1 MFKFTVIAAT
11 LLITASLNII
21 STTISW
27 SRAKSRIGLYFAIGM
42 TGVTFWTLASGL
54 DYAAIPIPLKIY
66 FAKWEYVFYHITLVF
81 FLMFIMSFAGYKTLL
96 KNKLVITVLWVIPT
110 INILLAWTNDWT
122 GWLWV
127 GFVESN
133 FGNNTIIFEH
143 GFAFLWVTA
152 TGYMLLASIIAA
164 SWIAMR
170 RSFGF
175 ARRQGQVLFYGSL
188 LPLIGNLIYLF
199 QPPAFDGVD
208 WSSIFIS
215 GSSVLFLWAFYGTN
229 LINVIPIAREKLMDR
244 SGDGMIVL
252 DSRNYIID
260 INESAAKLLNLT
272 VASLL
277 GKKLADYLPDAKFLS
292 KEALEEE
299 LSTELEIEAP
309 TPRFF
314 DVLVTPLFEGQKT
327 IIGSL
332 VVLRDITKRRQN
344 ELRLLLL
351 NQTVEQSPNSVVI
364 TDFDGK
370 ITYVNSAFTA
380 ITGYSAK
387 EVLGKKTSI
396 LKSGYM
402 SKEVY
407 ENLWQTILSG
417 KTWEGEL
424 NNMKKGGEL
433 FWENT
438 RIAPLLNQDGEISN
452 FVAIKVDITERK
464 RAQDELERMAITD
477 PLTGLFNRRYF
488 FEVAQKEFLK
498 SIRYN
503 RPLSVVLFDID
514 MFKSINDTY
523 GHLAGDQI
531 LAQIGVLLTQ
541 KERETDLSAR
551 YGGEEFVLLLP
562 ETDCEGARN
571 TAERLRSLLETSPI
585 YYENHKIQFTASFG
599 VAGIGN
605 RDYPETFDYL
615 ILQADKALY
624 EAKRISRNTVV
635 CSCET
640 QSEIK

>member
-54 DYAAIPIPLKIY
+54 DYAAVPIPLKIY

-260 INESAAKLLNLT
+260 INESAARLLNLT

-277 GKKLADYLPDAKFLS
+277 GKKLADYLPNAKFLS
-292 KEALEEE
+292 REALEEE

-364 TDFDGK
+364 TDLDGN

-477 PLTGLFNRRYF
+477 HLTGLFNRRYF

-531 LAQIGVLLTQ
+531 LAQIGVILTQ

-562 ETDCEGARN
+562 ETNCEGARN

-624 EAKRISRNTVV
+624 EAKRISRNTVI

>member
-54 DYAAIPIPLKIY
+54 DYAAVPIPLKIY

-229 LINVIPIAREKLMDR
+229 LINVIPIAREKLIDR

-292 KEALEEE
+292 REALEEE

-562 ETDCEGARN
+562 ETNCEGARN

-624 EAKRISRNTVV
+624 EAKRISRNTVI

>member
-229 LINVIPIAREKLMDR
+229 LINVIPIAREKLIDR

-292 KEALEEE
+292 REALEEE

-364 TDFDGK
+364 TDLDGN

-624 EAKRISRNTVV
+624 EAKRISRNTVI

>member
-54 DYAAIPIPLKIY
+54 DYAAVPIPLKIY

-292 KEALEEE
+292 REALEEE

-562 ETDCEGARN
+562 ETNCEGARN

>member
-1 MFKFTVIAAT
+1 
-11 LLITASLNII
+11 
-21 STTISW
+21 
-27 SRAKSRIGLYFAIGM
+27 
-42 TGVTFWTLASGL
+42 
-54 DYAAIPIPLKIY
+54 
-66 FAKWEYVFYHITLVF
+66 
-81 FLMFIMSFAGYKTLL
+81 
-96 KNKLVITVLWVIPT
+96 
-110 INILLAWTNDWT
+110 
-122 GWLWV
+122 
-127 GFVESN
+127 
-133 FGNNTIIFEH
+133 
-143 GFAFLWVTA
+143 
-152 TGYMLLASIIAA
+152 
-164 SWIAMR
+164 
-170 RSFGF
+170 
-175 ARRQGQVLFYGSL
+175 
-188 LPLIGNLIYLF
+188 
-199 QPPAFDGVD
+199 
-208 WSSIFIS
+208 
-215 GSSVLFLWAFYGTN
+215 
-229 LINVIPIAREKLMDR
+229 MDR

>member
-54 DYAAIPIPLKIY
+54 DYAAVPIPLKIY

-229 LINVIPIAREKLMDR
+229 LINVIPIAREKLIDR

-292 KEALEEE
+292 REALEEE

-624 EAKRISRNTVV
+624 EAKRISRNTVI

>member
-54 DYAAIPIPLKIY
+54 DYAAVPIPLKIY

-229 LINVIPIAREKLMDR
+229 LINVIPIAREKLIDR

-364 TDFDGK
+364 TDLDGN

-585 YYENHKIQFTASFG
+585 DYENHKIQFTASFG

>member
-229 LINVIPIAREKLMDR
+229 LINVIPIAREKLIDR

-292 KEALEEE
+292 REALEEE

-624 EAKRISRNTVV
+624 EAKRISRNTVI

>member
-54 DYAAIPIPLKIY
+54 DYAAVPIPLKIY

-292 KEALEEE
+292 REALEEE

-364 TDFDGK
+364 TDLDGN

-624 EAKRISRNTVV
+624 EAKRISRNTVI

>member
-54 DYAAIPIPLKIY
+54 DYAAVPIPLKIY

-624 EAKRISRNTVV
+624 EAKRISRNTVI

>member
-54 DYAAIPIPLKIY
+54 DYAAVPIPLKIY

-229 LINVIPIAREKLMDR
+229 LINVIPIAREKLIDR

-292 KEALEEE
+292 REALEEE

-585 YYENHKIQFTASFG
+585 DYENHKIQFTASFG

-624 EAKRISRNTVV
+624 EAKRISRNTVI

>member
-54 DYAAIPIPLKIY
+54 DYAAVPIPLKIY

-229 LINVIPIAREKLMDR
+229 LINVIPIAREKLIDR

-292 KEALEEE
+292 REALEEE

-562 ETDCEGARN
+562 ETNCEGARN

-585 YYENHKIQFTASFG
+585 DYENHKIQFTASFG

>member
-54 DYAAIPIPLKIY
+54 DYAAVPIPLKIY

-562 ETDCEGARN
+562 ETNCEGARN

-585 YYENHKIQFTASFG
+585 DYENHKIQFTASFG

>member
-54 DYAAIPIPLKIY
+54 DYAAVPIPLKIY

-364 TDFDGK
+364 TDLDGN

-624 EAKRISRNTVV
+624 EAKRISRNTVI

>member
-229 LINVIPIAREKLMDR
+229 LINVIPIAREKLIDR

-292 KEALEEE
+292 REALEEE

-364 TDFDGK
+364 TDLDGN

>member
-54 DYAAIPIPLKIY
+54 DYAAVPIPLKIY

-260 INESAAKLLNLT
+260 INESAARLLNLT

-277 GKKLADYLPDAKFLS
+277 GKKLADYLPNAKFLS
-292 KEALEEE
+292 REALEEE

-364 TDFDGK
+364 TDLDGN

-424 NNMKKGGEL
+424 NNIKKGGEL

-531 LAQIGVLLTQ
+531 LAQIGVILTQ

-624 EAKRISRNTVV
+624 EAKRISRNTVI

>member
-54 DYAAIPIPLKIY
+54 DYAAVPIPLKIY

-260 INESAAKLLNLT
+260 INESAARLLNLT

-277 GKKLADYLPDAKFLS
+277 GKKLADYLPNAKFLS
-292 KEALEEE
+292 REALEEE

-364 TDFDGK
+364 TDLDGN

-424 NNMKKGGEL
+424 NNIKKGGEL

-477 PLTGLFNRRYF
+477 HLTGLFNRRYF

-531 LAQIGVLLTQ
+531 LAQIGVILTQ

-562 ETDCEGARN
+562 ETNCEGARN

-624 EAKRISRNTVV
+624 EAKRISRNTVI

>member
-54 DYAAIPIPLKIY
+54 DYAAVPIPLKIY

-260 INESAAKLLNLT
+260 INESAARLLNLT

-277 GKKLADYLPDAKFLS
+277 GKKLADYLPNAKFLS
-292 KEALEEE
+292 REALEEE

-364 TDFDGK
+364 TDLDGN

-424 NNMKKGGEL
+424 NNIKKGGEL

-477 PLTGLFNRRYF
+477 HLTGLFNRRYF

-531 LAQIGVLLTQ
+531 LAQIGVILTQ

-562 ETDCEGARN
+562 ETNCEGARN

>member
-54 DYAAIPIPLKIY
+54 DYAAVPIPLKIY

-292 KEALEEE
+292 REALEEE

-364 TDFDGK
+364 TDLDGN

-407 ENLWQTILSG
+407 
-417 KTWEGEL
+417 
-424 NNMKKGGEL
+424 
-433 FWENT
+433 
-438 RIAPLLNQDGEISN
+438 
-452 FVAIKVDITERK
+452 
-464 RAQDELERMAITD
+464 
-477 PLTGLFNRRYF
+477 
-488 FEVAQKEFLK
+488 
-498 SIRYN
+498 
-503 RPLSVVLFDID
+503 
-514 MFKSINDTY
+514 
-523 GHLAGDQI
+523 
-531 LAQIGVLLTQ
+531 
-541 KERETDLSAR
+541 
-551 YGGEEFVLLLP
+551 
-562 ETDCEGARN
+562 
-571 TAERLRSLLETSPI
+571 
-585 YYENHKIQFTASFG
+585 
-599 VAGIGN
+599 
-605 RDYPETFDYL
+605 
-615 ILQADKALY
+615 
-624 EAKRISRNTVV
+624 
-635 CSCET
+635 
-640 QSEIK
+640 

>member
-54 DYAAIPIPLKIY
+54 DYAAVPIPLKIY

-260 INESAAKLLNLT
+260 INESAARLLNLT

-277 GKKLADYLPDAKFLS
+277 GKKLADYLPNAKFLS
-292 KEALEEE
+292 REALEEE

-364 TDFDGK
+364 TDLDGN

-424 NNMKKGGEL
+424 NNIKKGGEL

-531 LAQIGVLLTQ
+531 LAQIGVILTQ

-562 ETDCEGARN
+562 ETNCEGARN

-624 EAKRISRNTVV
+624 EAKRISRNTVI